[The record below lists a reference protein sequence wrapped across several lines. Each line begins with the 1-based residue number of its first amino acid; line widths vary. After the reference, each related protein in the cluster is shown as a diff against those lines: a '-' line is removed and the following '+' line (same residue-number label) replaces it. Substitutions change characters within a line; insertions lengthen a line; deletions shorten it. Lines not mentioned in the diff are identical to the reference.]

1 MKIGVG
7 AGFSGD
13 RLEAAEL
20 LLNHVNLDYIV
31 FECLAE
37 RTIALAQQRKL
48 KNEKVGYDPLLEKR
62 IRRILPLLIEKKVT
76 LITNMGAANPLAGGE
91 KIMDIAKE
99 LGIPCK
105 VAVVTGDDVLDKLDK
120 DDLALESGKRL
131 QTYEPILSANAYLGI
146 DAILPAL
153 ESGADIIITGRVADP
168 SLFLAPQVYHYGWEQ
183 DDYSLLGQG
192 TVVGHLLEC
201 GAQVSGGYFGD
212 TMKKKVPNLANIGF
226 PYADINPTGDASIKK
241 VEESGG
247 LINLRTVKEQ
257 LLYEVHNPHEYITPD
272 VKADFTSVSLDE
284 VSYNVVSVSNGK
296 GIERPPELKV
306 SVGYRAGYV
315 GEGEISYAGTD
326 ALGRAELAKEI
337 LQDRLARHIEDFRV
351 DLIGVSSAHR
361 TAFREA
367 DPYEVRVRAAGRHEN
382 KELAELI
389 GEEVESLYLN
399 GPAAGSGVSKKVI
412 NSVGIISTMIARDEV
427 QPKVEILENK

>member
-226 PYADINPTGDASIKK
+226 PYADIKPTGDASIKK
-241 VEESGG
+241 VEDSGG

-284 VSYNVVSVSNGK
+284 VSDNVVSVSNGQ

>member
-226 PYADINPTGDASIKK
+226 PYADIKPTGDASIKK
-241 VEESGG
+241 VEDSGG

-284 VSYNVVSVSNGK
+284 VSDNVVSVSNGK